1 VSDLLALPVRDLV
14 PATPRT
20 RIVRLA
26 LGGRR
31 YPYRAGQAVQL
42 ALRGRT
48 PRKPYS
54 IASAPEQAVR
64 DDSLEFLVQITGDDE
79 ISHFAD
85 LGPGSWVDVEGPV
98 GGFVF
103 PDDPAAHSFL
113 FVAGG
118 TGIAPVRAMMW
129 HALMARPGSRIGLF
143 YSARSRE
150 EFAYDAELRGL
161 AQEGRIQLVETVTR
175 RADDAWKGQR
185 GRLTRGHLGPLLTDP
200 ATLCFLCG
208 PPALTSRAAAMLG
221 DLGIPPAQIRMET
234 WA

>member
-1 VSDLLALPVRDLV
+1 VSDLLSLPVRDLV
-14 PATPRT
+14 SATPRT

-31 YPYRAGQAVQL
+31 YAYRAGQAAQL
-42 ALRGRT
+42 ALHGRA

-54 IASAPEQAVR
+54 IAAAPEQSVR

-79 ISHFAD
+79 ISHLAD
-85 LGPGSWVDVEGPV
+85 LGPDSRVDVEGPV

-118 TGIAPVRAMMW
+118 TGVAPVRAMMW
-129 HALMARPGSRIGLF
+129 HALMTLPGSRVGLF

-161 AQEGRIQLVETVTR
+161 AREGRIQLVETVTR

-185 GRLTRGHLGPLLTDP
+185 GRLTREHLGPLLTDP

-208 PPALTSRAAAMLG
+208 PPALTARAAAMLG